1 MRLPWCPRKIE
12 RKIVMYIAILNHL
25 ELIILSLYITTY
37 FTALFAILVVKCN
50 VAFISEEATLTF
62 RQIHP

>member
-1 MRLPWCPRKIE
+1 MY
-12 RKIVMYIAILNHL
+12 MYIAILNHL

-62 RQIHP
+62 RQIHL